1 MALLMASAS
10 SEVSIFTN
18 PPPSLSPSIS
28 HFEAA
33 AVQDYKPETIFE
45 ENRMLEMLEEI
56 GSVETDRQIGRNIWS
71 PKKAAGIIPVTT
83 SSRLRSCESAPCPP

>member
-18 PPPSLSPSIS
+18 PLPDSLLFSLT
-28 HFEAA
+28 EAA
-33 AVQDYKPETIFE
+33 AVQDYKPETIFD